1 MPDILVLCS
10 FGTWLQTLDLS
21 NKLRLTKQD
30 IVYVEMALSTD
41 LSIVSFPAWES
52 LFVDQLIALCLIL
65 STIENTHESFAVCG
79 GS

>member
-65 STIENTHESFAVCG
+65 STIEVEIY
-79 GS
+79 